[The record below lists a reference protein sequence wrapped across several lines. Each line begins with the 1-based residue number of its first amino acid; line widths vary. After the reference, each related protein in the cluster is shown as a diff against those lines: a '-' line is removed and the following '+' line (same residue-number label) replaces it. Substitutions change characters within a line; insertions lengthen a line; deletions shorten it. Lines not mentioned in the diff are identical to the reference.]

1 MGRPAARKEV
11 SVRIRFPRDVIAAA
25 KKAAEANRRSQNAE
39 IVHRLSESLSLNGAA
54 KAMT

>member
-1 MGRPAARKEV
+1 MGRPAVRKEV

-39 IVHRLSESLSLNGAA
+39 IVFRLSESLGLTSEA
-54 KAMT
+54 KVAP